1 MMADMLGSM
10 HLNTLTSDFNLA
22 CNLTQQGKHAEAEP
36 ILRRVLAAE
45 WRTRTSLRPCT
56 TQSLSSSLCHAKR
69 ANKTVG
75 LWRVC
80 ATSPG
85 VA

>member
-36 ILRRVLAAE
+36 ILRRVLAAWSE
-45 WRTRTSLRPCT
+45 TLGRAHPN
-56 TQSLSSSLCHAKR
+56 TQQVANVLSSTERELQAEGTHLA
-69 ANKTVG
+69 
-75 LWRVC
+75 
-80 ATSPG
+80 
-85 VA
+85 